1 MKRILRLITLSLGFT
16 MLWGCVYTKVTI
28 PLDEDVWET
37 KLGSKVG
44 KSSTHAVLWLVAWG
58 DAGTLA
64 AARQGNIT
72 VVQHM
77 DMGVESYFFGVYSR
91 RDTIVYGD

>member
-1 MKRILRLITLSLGFT
+1 MNHTLKIIILTLGLGMFS
-16 MLWGCVYTKVTI
+16 GCVYTDITL
-28 PLDEDVWET
+28 PLDQDVWET
-37 KLGSKVG
+37 KLGTKVG
-44 KSSTHAVLWLVAWG
+44 KSSTHTLLWLVAWG
-58 DAGTLA
+58 DGGTMA

-77 DMGVESYFFGVYSR
+77 DMSVQSYLFGVYSQ